1 MDPWFVTGF
10 IDGEGCFVLSII
22 RNNKLKTSWEV
33 QLFFKIGLHEKDKV
47 LLKQLQTYFCVGSIY
62 KRGSESLEYRIQS
75 VKDLKS
81 IIKHLEKF
89 PLITQKRADY
99 LLFVQAFNLI
109 LNKEHLTMEGL
120 AKLVAI
126 KASINL
132 GISSE
137 LKDAFPN
144 IVPVSKPKIINQ
156 NILDPLWVAG
166 FTTGEGCFY
175 INLPKSVSHKLKER
189 VQLVFKLTQQ
199 GVSPPEM
206 SN

>member
-1 MDPWFVTGF
+1 
-10 IDGEGCFVLSII
+10 
-22 RNNKLKTSWEV
+22 
-33 QLFFKIGLHEKDKV
+33 
-47 LLKQLQTYFCVGSIY
+47 LKQLQTYFCVGSIY
-62 KRGSESLEYRIQS
+62 KHGSESLEYRIQS

-132 GISSE
+132 GLSSE

-156 NILDPLWVAG
+156 NISDPL
-166 FTTGEGCFY
+166 
-175 INLPKSVSHKLKER
+175 
-189 VQLVFKLTQQ
+189 
-199 GVSPPEM
+199 
-206 SN
+206 